1 MRAMVMGWWVMTRK
15 RVAVSA
21 AIFSISVQKRSTL
34 ASSSGASTSSSTQ
47 IGDGL
52 VRNTAKISAMR
63 GQRLLAARQQ
73 RQGCRLLAGRLGDD
87 LEPAFQRVL
96 GLDHLEPRL
105 AAAEQRG
112 EQALEVAV
120 DGVEGGLQAAAALV
134 VDLGDAGAQLGDGR
148 LDVGLLLV
156 HALELLGEAGQ
167 VLVGLQVDAA
177 QALAVGLE
185 AGELA
190 VGLLERAA
198 ARHPAASSAS
208 ARQPSGAQPS

>member
-1 MRAMVMGWWVMTRK
+1 MTRK

-52 VRNTAKISAMR
+52 VRNTAKISAR
-63 GQRLLAARQQ
+63 AVSDCSPPDSSDSVAGFLPGGLATISRPPSSGSSASTISSRASPPPNSVVN
-73 RQGCRLLAGRLGDD
+73 R
-87 LEPAFQRVL
+87 
-96 GLDHLEPRL
+96 
-105 AAAEQRG
+105 
-112 EQALEVAV
+112 ALEVAV
-120 DGVEGGLQAAAALV
+120 DRVEGGLQAAAALV

-148 LDVGLLLV
+148 LDVALLLV

-167 VLVGLQVDAA
+167 VLVRLQVDAA
-177 QALAVGLE
+177 QPLAVGLE

-190 VGLLERAA
+190 VGLLRAA
-198 ARHPAASSAS
+198 AASASATASAS